1 MSTDTSIGPD
11 ADKGGND
18 DAGNADG
25 CGNKTLGDKATQQ
38 PPAGAEQPDP
48 RRESDRGRPPGDH

>member
-18 DAGNADG
+18 DPGNADG

-38 PPAGAEQPDP
+38 PPAGAEQPDEQP
-48 RRESDRGRPPGDH
+48 DATRGKQARDH